1 MKNERLAIYGMTCE
15 HCVKTVTRSLSKLA
29 GVHSVAVS
37 LQNHTIQLEYDENVL
52 NHAIIEEALTAEDFS
67 LYPIAETPSLAQT
80 GELPSQTS
88 AASTE
93 TQFKITGMHCANCA
107 QTIEKKVAQL
117 PGINTVHVDALTEKM
132 TVQHQGAL
140 GITQLINAVKEAGYG
155 AKALASNTTQLTLS
169 ISGMTCANCAQTIE
183 KVVGKLP
190 GVQKITVNLSLKK
203 AIIDFD
209 SENITEKALIKAIEQ
224 AGYGAETTEQNL
236 LNKRASFSKENLLFG
251 MACLNAVLV
260 LMLSYVSPFS
270 HIQTNSLL
278 FVLATLS
285 QFGPG
290 WIFYRGAYYS
300 LRNQA
305 TNMDVLVSLGISAAY
320 FFSVYS
326 FFFIDPMAHTF
337 FDSSTLIIAF
347 ILMGKVIENNA
358 KAKTSAALEKLFS
371 LQADKARRLQ
381 EGRSEMVALSD
392 IAVDDLL
399 QVQAGEKIPVDG
411 IVLEGQSSIDES
423 MLTGESIPRPKAA
436 GDTVAAGTL
445 NQTGLL
451 TFRATRVGK
460 DTLLSQIIRMVEQAQ
475 ADKAP
480 IQRVADRISNVFVPV
495 VVVAALCTFCAW
507 YFSSLPIEEGYS
519 RFLFSMQ
526 LMIAVLVIA
535 CPCAL
540 GLATPTAILVGS
552 TAGLQRGILFKKG
565 SVLEKISKLRVIL
578 LDKTGTLTEGH
589 PSLVHTIALHEG
601 KATTLLQLAASVEQ
615 HSSHPLA
622 KSLVQAAQAQSL
634 LLSACTDVKE
644 FQGQGTEATVNG
656 QRIRVGRLE
665 FVSNNATDISAL
677 QQKMQA
683 INSQGHSL
691 VYVAAEQHLLGALT
705 LFDRLKPD
713 SVFAIKTFKQ
723 LNIKAIL
730 LSGDNRPAVAEIAR
744 QVGLSDA
751 LAEVNPADKIQ
762 QVLNWQTQGALVAMV
777 GDGINDAPA
786 LAQADIGIAIGS
798 GADVAKET
806 GDIVLINNSLMD
818 VVRAIQLGKLTL
830 RTIKQNFF
838 WAFFYNL
845 AMIPVAAGLLY
856 PAFGLMLKPEWA
868 CIAMWLSSL
877 TVVCNSLLLT
887 LKAKRLFNPM
897 NYQSIE

>member
-15 HCVKTVTRSLSKLA
+15 HCVKTVTRILSKLN
-29 GVHSVAVS
+29 GVHAVS
-37 LQNHTIQLEYDENVL
+37 VSLPEHSAQVEYDETIVS
-52 NHAIIEEALTAEDFS
+52 HALIDAALRAEDFS
-67 LYPIAETPSLAQT
+67 LSPLPEEEPAPAACEISAPETT
-80 GELPSQTS
+80 ELH
-88 AASTE
+88 E
-93 TQFKITGMHCANCA
+93 TQLKISGMHCANCA
-107 QTIEKKVAQL
+107 LTIEKHLSQHT
-117 PGINTVHVDALTEKM
+117 GINSVHVDALTEKM
-132 TVQHQGAL
+132 TVQHQNNVD
-140 GITQLINAVKEAGYG
+140 TSQLIKAVKEAGYG
-155 AKALASNTTQLTLS
+155 AETLATNTMQLNLA

-183 KVVGKLP
+183 KVVSKLA
-190 GVQKITVNLSLKK
+190 GVQKIAVNLPLKK
-203 AIIDFD
+203 ALIEYDPEQI
-209 SENITEKALIKAIEQ
+209 SETNLIQAIQ
-224 AGYGAETTEQNL
+224 HAGYGAETTAQN
-236 LNKRASFSKENLLFG
+236 RIHTQSSFSKEKLLFG
-251 MACLNAVLV
+251 LACVNATLV
-260 LMLSYVSPFS
+260 LMLSYFSPFS
-270 HIQTNSLL
+270 HTQTNGLL
-278 FVLATLS
+278 FGLATLS

-300 LRNQA
+300 LRNKA

-337 FDSSTLIIAF
+337 FDSSALIIAF
-347 ILMGKVIENNA
+347 ILLGKVIENNA
-358 KAKTSAALEKLFS
+358 KAKTSAALEKLFA

-381 EGRSEMVALSD
+381 DGHSKVIALSD
-392 IAVDDLL
+392 IDVDDVL

-423 MLTGESIPRPKAA
+423 LLTGEAMPRLKAK

-445 NQTGLL
+445 NQSGLL

-460 DTLLSQIIRMVEQAQ
+460 DTLLSQIIRLVEQAQ

-495 VVVAALCTFCAW
+495 VVVAAICTFCVW
-507 YFSSLPIEEGYS
+507 YFSALPVAEGYS

-540 GLATPTAILVGS
+540 GLATPTAIMVGS
-552 TAGLQRGILFKKG
+552 TAGLRRGILFKKG
-565 SVLEKISKLRVIL
+565 SVLEKISKLSVML
-578 LDKTGTLTEGH
+578 LDKTGTLTEGR
-589 PSLVHTIALHEG
+589 PTLVHTLALHEE
-601 KATTLLQLAASVEQ
+601 KTDILLQLAASVEQ

-622 KSLVQAAQAQSL
+622 KALTQAAQAQSL
-634 LLSACTDVKE
+634 TLFDCSDVKE
-644 FQGQGTEATVNG
+644 FRGQGSEAHVNG
-656 QRIRVGRLE
+656 QRIRVGRLD
-665 FVSNNATDISAL
+665 FVSDKPTDIESLQKKMHAL
-677 QQKMQA
+677 
-683 INSQGHSL
+683 NCQGHSL
-691 VYVAAEQHLLGALT
+691 VYLANEQGLLGVLT
-705 LFDRLKPD
+705 LFDRLKTD
-713 SVFAIKTFKQ
+713 SALAIQAFTNMGIKT
-723 LNIKAIL
+723 L
-730 LSGDNRPAVAEIAR
+730 LISGDNHTAVAEIAR
-744 QVGLSDA
+744 QAGINEA
-751 LAEVNPADKIQ
+751 LGEVTPADKIE
-762 QVLNWQTQGALVAMV
+762 QVVAWQKQGAQVAMV

-806 GDIVLINNSLMD
+806 GDVVLINNSLMD

-845 AMIPVAAGLLY
+845 AMIPLAAGLLY
-856 PAFGLMLKPEWA
+856 PAFGLVLKPEWA

-887 LKAKRLFNPM
+887 LKAKQIFNRT
-897 NYQSIE
+897 N